1 MELWEHDFMSSLI
14 LELMVCGFTAL
25 LAGSYFGT
33 SLVDVPAQYSL
44 SAASYIEVQQAGT
57 RLGTIRY
64 RALVL
69 TTAFFHLCLLL
80 FLHTWSM
87 RVFQFTL
94 LSLLLVI
101 GAILTT
107 VVLVVPINKRVHT
120 WNRQAPPS
128 NWKEAQTKWHRYHYL
143 RTMFVVMALILQLIA
158 LRLPG

>member
-1 MELWEHDFMSSLI
+1 MVLII
-14 LELMVCGFTAL
+14 LELLVCGFTAL

-33 SLVDVPAQYSL
+33 SLVDVPAQNFL
-44 SAASYIEVQQAGT
+44 SASSYIEVQQAGT
-57 RLGTIRY
+57 HLGTIRY

-69 TTAFFHLCLLL
+69 STAFLQLCLLL
-80 FLHTWSM
+80 FLHMWTS
-87 RVFQFTL
+87 RLFELTS
-94 LSLLLVI
+94 LSLLFVI